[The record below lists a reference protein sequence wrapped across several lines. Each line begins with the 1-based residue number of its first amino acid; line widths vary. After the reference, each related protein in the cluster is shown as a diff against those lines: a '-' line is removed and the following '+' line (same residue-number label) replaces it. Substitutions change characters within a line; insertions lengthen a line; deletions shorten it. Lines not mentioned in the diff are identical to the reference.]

1 MSQPAT
7 VICGGGIAGIAAAYF
22 LSVEHGQNNVI
33 IVEQDNVLS
42 MTSDKS
48 SEGYRNWWPGPD
60 WQMTAYMN
68 RSIDLMEGI
77 ARATGNRINMS
88 RRGYLYV
95 TADKAKLPWLIQMAK
110 SGEERGSGPVRVHD
124 RPDSPYVP
132 ASPTGFDSELRGS
145 DVITDKTLIQKHFPF
160 LNPETVGV
168 IHARRAGWISAQQ
181 LGMTMLEAAR
191 ERGVKLVRGR
201 MVSVDHAGGKLRS
214 VDIDRD
220 GKIETIAARH
230 LVVAAGPMLPKVADM
245 LGVKLPVYPE
255 LHKKISVP
263 DTLGIARGAP
273 MTIWLDEQKLPWS
286 EEEKAALA
294 EDEET
299 RWLLDT
305 FPPGVHGRPDGGHSG
320 GPGSLL
326 LLFSYKDERVDDVV
340 FPLPDN
346 DPNYREITLR
356 GMTRPIPG
364 LQAYVDS
371 GVRPF
376 VDGGYYMRTRENRPL
391 ICPLP
396 IEGVFLSGA
405 FSGFGIMAS
414 CAGGELVAKYVTG
427 KPLPD
432 YAPAFHLSRYDD
444 PAYQKLLDR
453 WGDDGQL

>member
-22 LSVEHGQNNVI
+22 LSVEHGQDNIV

-77 ARATGNRINMS
+77 ARATNNRINMS
-88 RRGYLYV
+88 RRGYIYV
-95 TADKAKLPWLIQMAK
+95 TADKAKLPWLVQMAK

-132 ASPTGFDSELRGS
+132 AALTGYDSELRGS
-145 DVITDKTLIQKHFPF
+145 DVITDQSLIRKHFPY

-191 ERGVKLVRGR
+191 ERGVKVLRGR
-201 MVSVDHAGGKLRS
+201 MVSVDTSGGKVRS
-214 VDIDRD
+214 VDVEQGGERQ
-220 GKIETIAARH
+220 TIAARH
-230 LVVAAGPMLPKVADM
+230 LVMAAGPLNNALAEMI
-245 LGVKLPVYPE
+245 GVKLPLYAE
-255 LHKKISVP
+255 RHKKISVP
-263 DTLGIARGAP
+263 DTLSVASGAP

-286 EEEKAALA
+286 EDERAALA
-294 EDEET
+294 EDEDM

-305 FPPGVHGRPDGGHSG
+305 FPPGVHGRPDGDVNG
-320 GPGSLL
+320 GGSLL
-326 LLFSYKDERVDDVV
+326 LLFNYHNEPTEVV
-340 FPLPDN
+340 FPLPDD
-346 DPNYREITLR
+346 DPNYSEITLR

-364 LQAYVDS
+364 LQVYIDK

-396 IEGVFLSGA
+396 IEGLFLSGG

-414 CAGGELVAKYVTG
+414 CAGGEMLAKYVTG
-427 KPLPD
+427 QPLPD
-432 YAPAFHLSRYDD
+432 YAPAFHLSRYED
-444 PAYQKLLDR
+444 PAYQELLER